1 MQAGEAAD
9 RQHDGDETTQP
20 QATGTKQIARQGG
33 VRGVRVYAK
42 LNCVHDVQTQDASTR
57 VQTLS
62 QEASSSGGVLLMT
75 RW

>member
-9 RQHDGDETTQP
+9 RQHDGDKTIQR

-62 QEASSSGGVLLMT
+62 QEASSSGGCSLS
-75 RW
+75 